1 MKKNKKN
8 DETIF
13 YEISY
18 FKNYLE
24 DYRASDNTVSSYVS
38 YLIQYQNFLYE
49 YDKIDDVTQIT
60 REDIVK
66 YISSL
71 KRKKLKTTSIARKII
86 AIKEFHSYLFNENIT
101 RENPASLIESPKMES
116 HLPQVLT
123 IDEISKMIDSIKE
136 DDSLGIRNK
145 AMMETLYASG
155 MRISELLDLTLGQ
168 LHLKDG
174 YIVVIGK
181 GNKERQVP
189 IGEMAIQAL
198 RKYLLEREKIKNK
211 QTNIL
216 FLNYK
221 GDRMSRQGFFKYI
234 KNLAK
239 ENGIEKEISPHTI
252 RHSFAT
258 HLLQNGTDL
267 RAVQQ
272 MLGHEDIST
281 TQIYTHIDKERLK
294 EEYDN
299 TFPLAMLEN
308 EEK

>member
-13 YEISY
+13 YEITY

-24 DYRASDNTVSSYVS
+24 DLRASENTISSYVS
-38 YLIQYQNFLYE
+38 DLIQYQNFLYE
-49 YDKIDDVTQIT
+49 YEKIDDVTQIT
-60 REDIVK
+60 KEDILK

-86 AIKEFHSYLFNENIT
+86 AIKEFHSYLLNENVT
-101 RENPASLIESPKMES
+101 HDNPSSLIESPKMES

-123 IDEISKMIDSIKE
+123 VDEISKMIDSIKE

-174 YIVVIGK
+174 YINVIGK

-189 IGEMAIQAL
+189 IGEMAIAAL

-221 GDRMSRQGFFKYI
+221 GDKMSRQGFFKYI

-239 ENGIEKEISPHTI
+239 ENDIKKEISPHTI

-267 RAVQQ
+267 RSVQQ

-299 TFPLAMLEN
+299 TFPLSMAEN
-308 EEK
+308 DEK

>member
-8 DETIF
+8 DEIVF
-13 YEISY
+13 FEISQY
-18 FKNYLE
+18 RYHLEGLRVSKN
-24 DYRASDNTVSSYVS
+24 TISSYVS
-38 YLIQYQNFLYE
+38 DLMQYQNFLVEYE
-49 YDKIDDVTQIT
+49 KIDDVTYIT
-60 REDIVK
+60 KEDILK
-66 YISSL
+66 YIQSL

-86 AIKEFHSYLFNENIT
+86 AIKDFHEYLLKNDDVKENVAAT
-101 RENPASLIESPKMES
+101 IESPKMES

-123 IDEISKMIDSIKE
+123 VDEITKMIDSIKE

-174 YIVVIGK
+174 YINVIGK
-181 GNKERQVP
+181 GDKERQVP
-189 IGEMAIQAL
+189 IGEMAVQSL

-221 GDRMSRQGFFKYI
+221 GDKMSRQGFFKYI

-239 ENGIEKEISPHTI
+239 ENDIKKEISPHTI

-299 TFPLAMLEN
+299 TFPLSMLEKD
-308 EEK
+308 EK

>member
-1 MKKNKKN
+1 M
-8 DETIF
+8 E
-13 YEISY
+13 
-18 FKNYLE
+18 
-24 DYRASDNTVSSYVS
+24 
-38 YLIQYQNFLYE
+38 
-49 YDKIDDVTQIT
+49 
-60 REDIVK
+60 
-66 YISSL
+66 
-71 KRKKLKTTSIARKII
+71 
-86 AIKEFHSYLFNENIT
+86 
-101 RENPASLIESPKMES
+101 IESPKMES